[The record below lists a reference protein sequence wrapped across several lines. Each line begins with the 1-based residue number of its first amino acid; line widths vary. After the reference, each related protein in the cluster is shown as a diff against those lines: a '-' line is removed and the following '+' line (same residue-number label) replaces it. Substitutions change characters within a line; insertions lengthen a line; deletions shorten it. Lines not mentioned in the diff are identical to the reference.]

1 MQKSIDTNVHLQQTV
16 SPFESI
22 GKSDAINRMKT
33 ASDFDNPSQK
43 VEKLRG
49 L

>member
-22 GKSDAINRMKT
+22 GKSDAINKI
-33 ASDFDNPSQK
+33 ASDFDNASQK
-43 VEKLRG
+43 VKKLRD